1 MCISHIYVF
10 FQLSIINIIIG
21 RKKKCWF
28 FSGLFFH
35 FTRSFLLVLVEYCCM
50 ISCFQPIFGAWG
62 MIWYNRIIMFCCW
75 CGFLC
80 TNKMRWRTFFCH
92 YSVLFKHSNG
102 GIPCY
107 TIKCEW
113 LKLRNKTS
121 INGTIHRLVRYTKI
135 HIILQS
141 EIRLRVLQQ
150 IDKRTRLKFNYWRA
164 HLNNFQ

>member
-1 MCISHIYVF
+1 MCISHIHVF
-10 FQLSIINIIIG
+10 FPIINYKYHNWTKEEMLIFFWFVFPLHKIISSCT
-21 RKKKCWF
+21 CWI
-28 FSGLFFH
+28 
-35 FTRSFLLVLVEYCCM
+35 CCM

-62 MIWYNRIIMFCCW
+62 MIWYSRIIMFCCW

-135 HIILQS
+135 HIILQP